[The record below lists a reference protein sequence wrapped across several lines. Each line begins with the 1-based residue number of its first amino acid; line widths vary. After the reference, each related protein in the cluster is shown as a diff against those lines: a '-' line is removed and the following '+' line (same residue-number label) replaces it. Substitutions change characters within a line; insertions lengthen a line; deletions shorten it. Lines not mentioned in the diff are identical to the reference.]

1 MFQFTEDC
9 MIGVP
14 KIDDEHRHLFE
25 LLNDGIQLASNS
37 YTGDRY
43 AAIKDL
49 LDELDDYAEQH
60 FSGEERYMEQI
71 RDPEL
76 ILQRNQHMIFRDKI
90 REWSFA
96 DIDDIE
102 QQKMLLKDL
111 MEYLARWLYH
121 HIISSDA
128 MIGKLPKLEEWMVKE
143 NPCEFLDEYR
153 TGITFVD
160 EEHKELFRIT
170 DKANKYLHND
180 FIYGNGYDEITGILQ
195 ELKEYTQRHF
205 KDEED
210 YMERI
215 QYEGLPAQRRA
226 HESFIAR
233 FEGIDMDAVDG
244 DPKVYLE
251 SLIEFLLGW
260 LINHILYTDKKIP
273 LEI

>member
-1 MFQFTEDC
+1 MFEFTEDC

-14 KIDDEHRHLFE
+14 EIDEQHRHLFE
-25 LLNDGIQLASNS
+25 LMNEGIRLAANS

-43 AAIKDL
+43 TSIKDL

-60 FSGEERYMEQI
+60 FTNEENYMEQI

-76 ILQRNQHMIFRDKI
+76 ILQRNQHMIFRDRI

-96 DIDDIE
+96 DINDTE
-102 QQKMLLKDL
+102 QQRRLLKEL

-128 MIGKLPKLEEWMVKE
+128 LIGKLPKLEEWMVKE

-153 TGITFVD
+153 TGIAFVD
-160 EEHKELFRIT
+160 EEHQELFRIT
-170 DKANKYLHND
+170 DKANEYLHND
-180 FIYGNGYDEITGILQ
+180 FAYGNGYDEIMGILQ
-195 ELKEYTQRHF
+195 ELKDYTKRHF
-205 KDEED
+205 KDEEA

-215 QYEGLPAQRRA
+215 HYDGLPAQKRA
-226 HESFIAR
+226 HESFIDR
-233 FEGIDMDAVDG
+233 LENIDLDRVDG
-244 DPKVYLE
+244 DPKVHLE

-273 LEI
+273 LES

>member
-14 KIDDEHRHLFE
+14 EIDDQHRHLFDLMNE
-25 LLNDGIQLASNS
+25 GMQLASNN
-37 YTGDRY
+37 YAGDRY
-43 AAIKDL
+43 TSIKAL

-60 FSGEERYMEQI
+60 FSHEESYMEQI

-96 DIDDIE
+96 DIDDLD
-102 QQKMLLKDL
+102 QQKKLLQEL

-128 MIGKLPKLEEWMVKE
+128 LIGKLPKLEDWMVKE

-160 EEHKELFRIT
+160 EEHKQLFAIT
-170 DKANKYLHND
+170 DRANKYLHND

-215 QYEGLPAQRRA
+215 HYEGLPAQRRA
-226 HESFIAR
+226 HESFIDR
-233 FEGIDMDAVDG
+233 LENIDMDEVDG

>member
-1 MFQFTEDC
+1 

-14 KIDDEHRHLFE
+14 EIDDQHRHLFDLMNE
-25 LLNDGIQLASNS
+25 GMQLASNN
-37 YTGDRY
+37 YAGDRY
-43 AAIKDL
+43 TSIKAL

-60 FSGEERYMEQI
+60 FSHEESYMEQI

-96 DIDDIE
+96 DIDDLD
-102 QQKMLLKDL
+102 QQKKLLQEL

-128 MIGKLPKLEEWMVKE
+128 LIGKLPKLEDWMVKE

-160 EEHKELFRIT
+160 EEHKQLFAIT
-170 DKANKYLHND
+170 DRANKYLHND

-215 QYEGLPAQRRA
+215 HYEGLPAQRRA
-226 HESFIAR
+226 HESFIDR
-233 FEGIDMDAVDG
+233 LENIDMDEVDG

>member
-14 KIDDEHRHLFE
+14 EIDDEHRHLFK
-25 LLNDGIQLASNS
+25 LINDGMYLAANE
-37 YTGDRY
+37 YAGDRY

-49 LDELDDYAEQH
+49 LDELDDYAERH
-60 FSGEERYMEQI
+60 FSHEEEYMEKI

-76 ILQRNQHMIFRDKI
+76 ILQRNQHMVFRDKI
-90 REWSFA
+90 REWSFR
-96 DIDDIE
+96 DIDDQH
-102 QQKMLLKDL
+102 QQSELLKEL

-121 HIISSDA
+121 HIISSDV

-160 EEHKELFRIT
+160 EEHKELFHIT

-180 FIYGNGYDEITGILQ
+180 FAYGNGYDEITEILQ
-195 ELKEYTQRHF
+195 ELKDYSERHF

-210 YMERI
+210 YMERMEYI
-215 QYEGLPAQRRA
+215 GLPAQRRA

-233 FEGIDMDAVDG
+233 FENIDMDAVEG

-273 LEI
+273 LEL